1 MGVPMGVPGCVYLP
15 VTRRL
20 QDTVHVAHVDWVS
33 HCVSVGV
40 PTGVSM
46 CGCANGCSWVYQSV
60 CVYLWEFLGVSVCG
74 CAYGRSWVYLCGCI
88 YGNSWVYQCVGVP
101 MGVSVFGCTY
111 GCVYLPVAHADCV
124 SQCVYPWELLGVSVL
139 VYQWVFLGVCIYLPH
154 MYSACRTQFM

>member
-20 QDTVHVAHVDWVS
+20 QDTVHVARVDWVS
-33 HCVSVGV
+33 HCVGVGV

-46 CGCANGCSWVYQSV
+46 CGCANGRSWVYQCVCVPMGVPGCVCVRVCLWAFLGVSV
-60 CVYLWEFLGVSVCG
+60 WVYLWEFLGVSMC
-74 CAYGRSWVYLCGCI
+74 
-88 YGNSWVYQCVGVP
+88 
-101 MGVSVFGCTY
+101 GCTY

-139 VYQWVFLGVCIYLPH
+139 VYQWVFLGVCTYLSH
-154 MYSACRTQFM
+154 MYSTCRTQFT